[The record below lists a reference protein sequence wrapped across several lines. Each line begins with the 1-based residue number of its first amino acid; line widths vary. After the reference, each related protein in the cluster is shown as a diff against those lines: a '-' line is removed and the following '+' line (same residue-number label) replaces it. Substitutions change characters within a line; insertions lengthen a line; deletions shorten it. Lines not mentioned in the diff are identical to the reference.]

1 MKNLKGVL
9 FFGTI
14 FVIIDQAIKILVSEK
29 MIINQTN
36 IIIKDFF
43 SLRLTHNAGAA
54 FSLFTGHTLLL
65 SIIGI
70 AALLAVLVYIKN
82 QPVINDFDI
91 FTYSLLIGGIAGNL
105 VDRIVHGY
113 VIDYLSFKFGSYYFP
128 IFNFADVCIVL
139 SVVIIIFTTLKGD
152 LWK

>member
-1 MKNLKGVL
+1 MKNLKGIL

-14 FVIIDQAIKILVSEK
+14 FVIIDQAIKTLISGK
-29 MIINQTN
+29 MVVNQTY
-36 IIIKDFF
+36 IVIKDFF
-43 SLRLTHNAGAA
+43 SLTLTHNAGAA
-54 FSLFTGHTLLL
+54 FSLFTGRTLLL
-65 SIIGI
+65 VAIGI
-70 AALLAVLVYIKN
+70 VVLLAILVYIKN
-82 QPVINDFDI
+82 LATVDDADVFI
-91 FTYSLLIGGIAGNL
+91 YSLLVGGIAGNL
-105 VDRIVHGY
+105 IDRIVHGY